1 MKIIN
6 KKYLVNEEIKE
17 KEVRVI
23 KTDGT
28 QLGVLKTVEAQK
40 LADEAELDLVMISP
54 GAKPPV
60 CKIMDLGKFIYE
72 QSKKEKEAKKN
83 QKVISIKEIRVSL
96 TIEEHDI
103 DIKAKNA
110 RKFLLDGDKVKITV
124 RFRGREMELG
134 HLGQRILD
142 KFATKL
148 EDVCII
154 EKPAKREGRNM
165 TMVVGPKKA

>member
-6 KKYLVNEEIKE
+6 KKYIVNEEIKE

-28 QLGVLKTVEAQK
+28 QLGVLKTAEAQK

-72 QSKKEKEAKKN
+72 QSKKEKDDEVTA
-83 QKVISIKEIRVSL
+83 
-96 TIEEHDI
+96 
-103 DIKAKNA
+103 KAKA
-110 RKFLLDGDKVKITV
+110 AFKQLR
-124 RFRGREMELG
+124 
-134 HLGQRILD
+134 
-142 KFATKL
+142 A
-148 EDVCII
+148 
-154 EKPAKREGRNM
+154 
-165 TMVVGPKKA
+165 

>member
-1 MKIIN
+1 MKTIIKN
-6 KKYLVNEEIKE
+6 YIVNEDIRE
-17 KEVRVI
+17 KEIRVI
-23 KTDGT
+23 ANDGS
-28 QLGVLKTVEAQK
+28 QLGVMATRDALIQAEEA
-40 LADEAELDLVMISP
+40 DFDLVMLSP

-60 CKIMDLGKFIYE
+60 CIIMDLGKFIYE
-72 QSKKEKEAKKN
+72 QSKKEKEAKKK
-83 QKVISIKEIRVSL
+83 QKVVNVKEVRVSL

-134 HLGQRILD
+134 HLGLRILE
-142 KFATKL
+142 KFSTKL
-148 EDVCII
+148 EDVCVI

-165 TMVVGPKKA
+165 TMVLGPKKA